1 MKIAICGDTH
11 FGVRSDSP
19 NFLALQDK
27 FYTNVFLPY
36 LIENDIKVLWQ
47 LGDMFDRRKYINFNT
62 LAESK
67 RFFFQPLQDAG
78 IEIHTL
84 LGNHDLYYRESLSVN
99 STGLLLGEF
108 TNLHIY
114 DKMTKWDV
122 DNTSIDIIPWIC
134 KENENDAF
142 EFIRDSKSDLC
153 FGHFEFSNFP
163 MHKGQDVS
171 KELKQLIDSGEINY
185 KMFAKY
191 EGVYSGHFHTK
202 SDREN
207 IHYVGTPYEMTWSDY
222 NDQKGFHIFD
232 TETRQV
238 EFIKNPYTMFL
249 RHEYNDELIDYDTID
264 IEQFQQKYIKIVVVK
279 KTDYY
284 KFDVFLKKLYESD
297 TYEIKILEDLS
308 DFSEGSIDTEQVSIE
323 DTAQVLEHYIDSVA
337 SEDNRDKVKSFLKGL
352 YLEAV
357 ELA

>member
-1 MKIAICGDTH
+1 MKICILGDMH
-11 FGVRSDSP
+11 IGVRSDSP

-27 FYTNVFLPY
+27 FYSNVFLPY
-36 LIENDIKVLWQ
+36 LIENDIKVVWQ

-114 DKMTKWDV
+114 DKTTKWDV

-134 KENENDAF
+134 KENVEEAF

-153 FGHFEFSNFP
+153 FGHFEILGFS
-163 MHKGQDVS
+163 MYKGMESHDG
-171 KELKQLIDSGEINY
+171 LSGNL
-185 KMFAKY
+185 FAKY

-202 SDREN
+202 SDKEN

-232 TETRQV
+232 TETRQT

-249 RHEYNDELIDYDTID
+249 RHEYNDELVDYEKID

-284 KFDVFLKKLYESD
+284 KFDQFLKKLYESN

-308 DFSEGSIDTEQVSIE
+308 DFSEGVVDTSTISIE
-323 DTAQVLEHYIDSVA
+323 NTLEVLEGYVDSVA
-337 SEDNRDKVKSFLKGL
+337 DDTNRDKIKSFMKSL
-352 YLEAV
+352 YLDAKEII
-357 ELA
+357 

>member
-1 MKIAICGDTH
+1 MKICILGDTH

-36 LIENDIKVLWQ
+36 LIENDIKVVWQ

-134 KENENDAF
+134 KENVEEAF

-153 FGHFEFSNFP
+153 FGHFEILGFS
-163 MHKGQDVS
+163 MYKGMESHDG
-171 KELKQLIDSGEINY
+171 LSGNL
-185 KMFAKY
+185 FAKY

-202 SDREN
+202 SDKEN

-232 TETRQV
+232 TETRQT

-249 RHEYNDELIDYDTID
+249 RHEYNDELVDYDTID
-264 IEQFQQKYIKIVVVK
+264 IAQFQQKYIKIVVVK

-284 KFDVFLKKLYESD
+284 KFDQFLKKLYESN

-308 DFSEGSIDTEQVSIE
+308 DFSEGVVDTSTISIE
-323 DTAQVLEHYIDSVA
+323 DTAEVLNNYIDSVA
-337 SEDNRDKVKSFLKGL
+337 DDTNRDKIKSFMKGL
-352 YLEAV
+352 FLEAK
-357 ELA
+357 EIL

>member
-1 MKIAICGDTH
+1 MKICILGDTH

-19 NFLALQDK
+19 NFIALQDK

-36 LIENDIKVLWQ
+36 LIENDIKVVWQ

-62 LAESK
+62 LAECK

-134 KENENDAF
+134 KENVEEAF

-153 FGHFEFSNFP
+153 FGHLEILGFS
-163 MHKGQDVS
+163 MYKGMESHDGIAGN
-171 KELKQLIDSGEINY
+171 L
-185 KMFAKY
+185 FAKY

-202 SDREN
+202 SDKEN

-232 TETRQV
+232 TETRQT

-249 RHEYNDELIDYDTID
+249 RHEYNDELNDYDKID

-284 KFDVFLKKLYESD
+284 KFDQFLKKLYESD

-308 DFSEGSIDTEQVSIE
+308 DFSEGVVDTSTISIE
-323 DTAQVLEHYIDSVA
+323 NTLEVLEGYVDSVA
-337 SEDNRDKVKSFLKGL
+337 DDTNRDKIKSFMKSL
-352 YLEAV
+352 YLDAKEII
-357 ELA
+357 

>member
-1 MKIAICGDTH
+1 MKICILGDTH

-36 LIENDIKVLWQ
+36 LIENDIKVVWQ

-134 KENENDAF
+134 KENVEEAF

-153 FGHFEFSNFP
+153 FGHFEILGFS
-163 MHKGQDVS
+163 MYKGMESHDG
-171 KELKQLIDSGEINY
+171 LSGNL
-185 KMFAKY
+185 FAKY

-202 SDREN
+202 SDKEN

-232 TETRQV
+232 TETRQT

-249 RHEYNDELIDYDTID
+249 RHEYNDELNDYDTID
-264 IEQFQQKYIKIVVVK
+264 IAQFQQKYIKIVVVK

-284 KFDVFLKKLYESD
+284 KFDQFLKKLYESN

-308 DFSEGSIDTEQVSIE
+308 DFSEGVVDTSTISIE
-323 DTAQVLEHYIDSVA
+323 DTAEVLNNYIDSVA
-337 SEDNRDKVKSFLKGL
+337 DDTNRDKIKSFMKGL
-352 YLEAV
+352 FLEAK
-357 ELA
+357 EIL

>member
-36 LIENDIKVLWQ
+36 LIENDIKVVCQ

-114 DKMTKWDV
+114 DKMAKWDV

-134 KENENDAF
+134 KENVEEAF

-153 FGHFEFSNFP
+153 FGHLEILGFS
-163 MHKGQDVS
+163 MYKGMESHDG
-171 KELKQLIDSGEINY
+171 LSGNL
-185 KMFAKY
+185 FAKY

-202 SDREN
+202 SDKEN

-232 TETRQV
+232 TETRQT

-249 RHEYNDELIDYDTID
+249 RHEYNDELVDYDTID

-284 KFDVFLKKLYESD
+284 KFDQFLKKLYESN

-308 DFSEGSIDTEQVSIE
+308 DFSEGVVDTSTISIE
-323 DTAQVLEHYIDSVA
+323 NTLEVLEGYVDSVA
-337 SEDNRDKVKSFLKGL
+337 DDTNRDKIKSFMKGL
-352 YLEAV
+352 FLEAK
-357 ELA
+357 EIL

>member
-1 MKIAICGDTH
+1 MKICILGDFH
-11 FGVRSDSP
+11 LGVRNDSP
-19 NFLALQDK
+19 NFLKLQEK
-27 FYTNVFLPY
+27 FVSNIFMPY
-36 LIENDIKVLWQ
+36 LIENDIKVVWQ
-47 LGDMFDRRKYINFNT
+47 LGDLFDRRKYINFNT

-78 IEIHTL
+78 IIFNTL

-108 TNLHIY
+108 NNIYMY
-114 DKMTKWDV
+114 DKPTKWTVPDA
-122 DNTSIDIIPWIC
+122 TIDIIPWIC
-134 KENENDAF
+134 KENEMDTF

-153 FGHFEFSNFP
+153 FGHFEIFGFS
-163 MHKGQDVS
+163 MHQGMESHDGIPTN
-171 KELKQLIDSGEINY
+171 L
-185 KMFAKY
+185 FAKY

-202 SDREN
+202 SDKEN
-207 IHYVGTPYEMTWSDY
+207 IHYVGTPMEYTWSDY

-232 TETRQV
+232 TETRQT

-249 RHEYNDELIDYDTID
+249 RHEYNDELVDYDTID

-284 KFDVFLKKLYESD
+284 KFDQFLKKLYESN

-323 DTAQVLEHYIDSVA
+323 DTAEVLNQYIDSVA
-337 SEDNRDKVKSFLKGL
+337 SEDNRDKVKSFMKGL
-352 YLEAV
+352 FLEAKEV
-357 ELA
+357 VN

>member
-1 MKIAICGDTH
+1 MKICILGDTH

-19 NFLALQDK
+19 NFLKLQDK

-36 LIENDIKVLWQ
+36 LIENDIKVVWQ

-122 DNTSIDIIPWIC
+122 DDTSIDIIPWIC
-134 KENENDAF
+134 KENVEEAF

-153 FGHFEFSNFP
+153 FGHFEILGFS
-163 MHKGQDVS
+163 MYKGMESHDG
-171 KELKQLIDSGEINY
+171 LSGNL
-185 KMFAKY
+185 FAKY

-202 SDREN
+202 SDKEN

-232 TETRQV
+232 TETRQT
-238 EFIKNPYTMFL
+238 EFIKNPYTMFI
-249 RHEYNDELIDYDTID
+249 RHEYNDELVDYDTID
-264 IEQFQQKYIKIVVVK
+264 IVQFQQKYIKIVVVK

-284 KFDVFLKKLYESD
+284 KFDQFLKKLYESN

-308 DFSEGSIDTEQVSIE
+308 DFSEGVVDTSTISIE
-323 DTAQVLEHYIDSVA
+323 NTLEVLEGYVDSVA
-337 SEDNRDKVKSFLKGL
+337 DDTNRDKIKSFMKSL
-352 YLEAV
+352 YLDAKEII
-357 ELA
+357 

>member
-1 MKIAICGDTH
+1 MKICILGDMH
-11 FGVRSDSP
+11 IGVRSDSP

-36 LIENDIKVLWQ
+36 LIENDIKVVWQ

-134 KENENDAF
+134 KENVEEAF

-153 FGHFEFSNFP
+153 FGHLEILGFS
-163 MHKGQDVS
+163 MYKGMESHDG
-171 KELKQLIDSGEINY
+171 LSGNL
-185 KMFAKY
+185 FAKY

-202 SDREN
+202 SDKEN

-232 TETRQV
+232 TETRQT
-238 EFIKNPYTMFL
+238 EFIKNPYTMFI
-249 RHEYNDELIDYDTID
+249 RHEYNDELVDYDTID
-264 IEQFQQKYIKIVVVK
+264 IAQFQQKYIKIVVVK

-284 KFDVFLKKLYESD
+284 KFDQFLKKLYESN

-308 DFSEGSIDTEQVSIE
+308 DFSEGVVDTSTISIE
-323 DTAQVLEHYIDSVA
+323 DTAEVLNNYIDSVA
-337 SEDNRDKVKSFLKGL
+337 DDTNRDKIKSFMKGL
-352 YLEAV
+352 FLEAK
-357 ELA
+357 EIL

>member
-1 MKIAICGDTH
+1 MKIAILGDTH

-19 NFLALQDK
+19 NFIALQDK

-36 LIENDIKVLWQ
+36 LIENDIKVVWQ

-114 DKMTKWDV
+114 DKMTKWNV
-122 DNTSIDIIPWIC
+122 DDTSIDIIPWIC
-134 KENENDAF
+134 KENVDEAF
-142 EFIRDSKSDLC
+142 EFIRDSNSDLC
-153 FGHFEFSNFP
+153 FGHLEILGFS
-163 MHKGQDVS
+163 MYKGMESHDGIAGN
-171 KELKQLIDSGEINY
+171 L
-185 KMFAKY
+185 FAKY

-202 SDREN
+202 SDKEN

-232 TETRQV
+232 TETRQT
-238 EFIKNPYTMFL
+238 EFVKNPYTMFL
-249 RHEYNDELIDYDTID
+249 RHEYNDELVDYEKID

-284 KFDVFLKKLYESD
+284 KFDQFLKKLYESN

-308 DFSEGSIDTEQVSIE
+308 DFSEGVVDTSTISIE
-323 DTAQVLEHYIDSVA
+323 NTLEVLEGYVDSVA
-337 SEDNRDKVKSFLKGL
+337 DDTNRDKIKSFMKSL
-352 YLEAV
+352 YLDAKEII
-357 ELA
+357 

>member
-1 MKIAICGDTH
+1 MKIAILGDTH

-19 NFLALQDK
+19 NFIALQDK

-36 LIENDIKVLWQ
+36 LIENDIKVVWQ

-114 DKMTKWDV
+114 DKMTKWNV
-122 DNTSIDIIPWIC
+122 DDTSIDIIPWIC
-134 KENENDAF
+134 KENVDEAF
-142 EFIRDSKSDLC
+142 EFIRESNSDLC

-171 KELKQLIDSGEINY
+171 KELNTPMLDSFFGESCCIDAKQLYSEITSILL
-185 KMFAKY
+185 
-191 EGVYSGHFHTK
+191 ERG
-202 SDREN
+202 
-207 IHYVGTPYEMTWSDY
+207 
-222 NDQKGFHIFD
+222 
-232 TETRQV
+232 
-238 EFIKNPYTMFL
+238 
-249 RHEYNDELIDYDTID
+249 D
-264 IEQFQQKYIKIVVVK
+264 I
-279 KTDYY
+279 
-284 KFDVFLKKLYESD
+284 
-297 TYEIKILEDLS
+297 
-308 DFSEGSIDTEQVSIE
+308 
-323 DTAQVLEHYIDSVA
+323 
-337 SEDNRDKVKSFLKGL
+337 
-352 YLEAV
+352 
-357 ELA
+357 

>member
-1 MKIAICGDTH
+1 MKIAILGDTH
-11 FGVRSDSP
+11 YGVRNDSP
-19 NFLALQDK
+19 NFLALQDN
-27 FYTNVFLPY
+27 FYTNIFIPY
-36 LIENDIKVLWQ
+36 LKDNDIKVVWQ

-78 IEIHTL
+78 IELHTL

-108 TNLHIY
+108 TNITMY
-114 DKMTKWDV
+114 DKPTKVMV
-122 DNTSIDIIPWIC
+122 DDTSIDIIPWIC
-134 KENENDAF
+134 KENELDAF
-142 EFIRDSKSDLC
+142 NSIKESKSDLC
-153 FGHFEFSNFP
+153 FGHFEILGFS
-163 MHKGQDVS
+163 MYKGMESHDG
-171 KELKQLIDSGEINY
+171 LAGNL
-185 KMFAKY
+185 FAKY

-202 SDREN
+202 SDKEN

-232 TETRQV
+232 TETRQI

-249 RHEYNDELIDYDTID
+249 RHEYNDELVDYDTID
-264 IEQFQQKYIKIVVVK
+264 ITQFQRKYIKIVVVK

-284 KFDVFLKKLYESD
+284 KFDQFLKKLYESN

-308 DFSEGSIDTEQVSIE
+308 DFSEGVVDTTQVSIE
-323 DTAQVLEHYIDSVA
+323 NTLEVLEGYVDSVA
-337 SEDNRDKVKSFLKGL
+337 DDTNRDKIKSFMKSL
-352 YLEAV
+352 YLDAKEIV
-357 ELA
+357 

>member
-1 MKIAICGDTH
+1 MKICILGDTH

-36 LIENDIKVLWQ
+36 LIENDIKVVWQ
-47 LGDMFDRRKYINFNT
+47 LGDMFDRRKYINFNS

-78 IEIHTL
+78 IVLCTL

-134 KENENDAF
+134 KENVEEAF

-153 FGHFEFSNFP
+153 FGHFEILGFS
-163 MHKGQDVS
+163 MYKGMESHDG
-171 KELKQLIDSGEINY
+171 LSGNL
-185 KMFAKY
+185 FAKY

-202 SDREN
+202 SDKEN

-232 TETRQV
+232 TETRQT

-249 RHEYNDELIDYDTID
+249 RHEYNDELVDYDTID
-264 IEQFQQKYIKIVVVK
+264 IAQFQQKYIKIVVVK

-284 KFDVFLKKLYESD
+284 KFDQFLKKLYESD

-323 DTAQVLEHYIDSVA
+323 DTAEVLNQYIDSVA
-337 SEDNRDKVKSFLKGL
+337 SEDNRDKVKSFMKGL
-352 YLEAV
+352 FLEAKEV
-357 ELA
+357 VN

>member
-1 MKIAICGDTH
+1 MKICILGDTH

-19 NFLALQDK
+19 NFLKLQDK

-36 LIENDIKVLWQ
+36 LIENDIKVVWQ

-122 DNTSIDIIPWIC
+122 DDTSIDIIPWIC
-134 KENENDAF
+134 KENVEEAF

-153 FGHFEFSNFP
+153 FGHFEILGFS
-163 MHKGQDVS
+163 MYKGMESHDG
-171 KELKQLIDSGEINY
+171 LSGNL
-185 KMFAKY
+185 FAKY

-202 SDREN
+202 SDKEN

-232 TETRQV
+232 TETRQT
-238 EFIKNPYTMFL
+238 EFIKNPYTMFI
-249 RHEYNDELIDYDTID
+249 RHEYNDELVDYDTID
-264 IEQFQQKYIKIVVVK
+264 IVQFQQKYIKIVVVK

-284 KFDVFLKKLYESD
+284 KFDQFLKKLYESN

-308 DFSEGSIDTEQVSIE
+308 DFSEGVVDTSTISIE
-323 DTAQVLEHYIDSVA
+323 NTLEVLEGYVDSVA
-337 SEDNRDKVKSFLKGL
+337 YDTNRDKIKSFMKSL
-352 YLEAV
+352 YLDAKEII
-357 ELA
+357 

>member
-1 MKIAICGDTH
+1 MNLKDIP
-11 FGVRSDSP
+11 S
-19 NFLALQDK
+19 NKLK
-27 FYTNVFLPY
+27 
-36 LIENDIKVLWQ
+36 LI
-47 LGDMFDRRKYINFNT
+47 RT
-62 LAESK
+62 
-67 RFFFQPLQDAG
+67 
-78 IEIHTL
+78 
-84 LGNHDLYYRESLSVN
+84 
-99 STGLLLGEF
+99 
-108 TNLHIY
+108 
-114 DKMTKWDV
+114 
-122 DNTSIDIIPWIC
+122 
-134 KENENDAF
+134 
-142 EFIRDSKSDLC
+142 
-153 FGHFEFSNFP
+153 
-163 MHKGQDVS
+163 
-171 KELKQLIDSGEINY
+171 ELKQLIDSGEINY

-232 TETRQV
+232 TETRQT

-249 RHEYNDELIDYDTID
+249 RHEYNDELVDYDKID

-284 KFDVFLKKLYESD
+284 KFDQFLKKLYESD

-337 SEDNRDKVKSFLKGL
+337 DDTNRDKVKSFMKGL
-352 YLEAV
+352 FLEAKEV
-357 ELA
+357 VN

>member
-1 MKIAICGDTH
+1 MKICILGDTH
-11 FGVRSDSP
+11 FGVRNDSP
-19 NFLALQDK
+19 NFQALQDK
-27 FYTNVFLPY
+27 FYTNVFIPY
-36 LIENDIKVLWQ
+36 LIENDIKTVFQ
-47 LGDMFDRRKYINFNT
+47 LGDMFDRRKYINFST

-67 RFFFQPLQDAG
+67 RFFFQPLLDTG
-78 IEIHTL
+78 IELHTL

-108 TNLHIY
+108 TNLIMY
-114 DKMTKWDV
+114 DKPTKVMFDDTSVDV
-122 DNTSIDIIPWIC
+122 MPWIC
-134 KENENDAF
+134 KENEEEAF

-153 FGHFEFSNFP
+153 FGHFEILGFS
-163 MHKGQDVS
+163 M
-171 KELKQLIDSGEINY
+171 Y
-185 KMFAKY
+185 KDMESHDGIAGNLFAKY

-232 TETRQV
+232 TETRQT

-249 RHEYNDELIDYDTID
+249 RHEYNDELVDYDKID
-264 IEQFQQKYIKIVVVK
+264 IAQFQQKYIKIVVVK

-284 KFDVFLKKLYESD
+284 KFDQFLKKLYESD

-337 SEDNRDKVKSFLKGL
+337 DDTNCDKVKSFMKCLF
-352 YLEAV
+352 LEAKEV
-357 ELA
+357 VG

>member
-1 MKIAICGDTH
+1 MKICILGDTH

-36 LIENDIKVLWQ
+36 LIENDIKVVWQ

-134 KENENDAF
+134 KENVEEAF

-153 FGHFEFSNFP
+153 FGHFEILGFS
-163 MHKGQDVS
+163 MYKGMESHDGIAGN
-171 KELKQLIDSGEINY
+171 L
-185 KMFAKY
+185 FAKY

-232 TETRQV
+232 TETRQT

-249 RHEYNDELIDYDTID
+249 RHEYNDELVDYDTID
-264 IEQFQQKYIKIVVVK
+264 IAQFQQKYIKIVVVK

-284 KFDVFLKKLYESD
+284 KFDQFLKKLYESN

-308 DFSEGSIDTEQVSIE
+308 DFSEGVVDTSTISIE
-323 DTAQVLEHYIDSVA
+323 NTLEVLEGYVDSVA
-337 SEDNRDKVKSFLKGL
+337 DDTNRDKIKSFMKGL
-352 YLEAV
+352 FLEAK
-357 ELA
+357 EIL